1 VELVKQFLG
10 QLPDFIVQIIVDSLI
25 TQIVKNGQIFHIVWF
40 EVLSTARPLTPSQK
54 SHIKTIMDEFPTSS
68 VGESGT
74 FLDLLFPILYIFDA
88 LTYDSSQLQ
97 NVLQDP
103 SLCA

>member
-1 VELVKQFLG
+1 MELIKSLLG
-10 QLPDFIVQIIVDSLI
+10 QLPDFLVQIIVDSLI
-25 TQIVKNGQIFHIVWF
+25 TQIVKNGQLFHMVWF
-40 EVLSTARPLTPSQK
+40 EVLSTSRPLTFSQK
-54 SHIKTIMDEFPTSS
+54 DYIKAVMDAFPTSS

-74 FLDLLFPILYIFDA
+74 FLDLLFPILYMFDA

-103 SLCA
+103 TLCA